1 MAGFRP
7 GPQAAPDAERLRRL
21 LRKLD
26 SWEILLESPN
36 PAASMQDRDWQK
48 RRKRLQDMRRRLE
61 LVRLRLEAPAVLEQ
75 GQNFQLPP
83 LELCSTDEHMLC
95 DQYLEAQLKISQHL
109 CDQLNRVIR
118 WVDES
123 SLAGKSSWRMKLQ
136 LTKIRR
142 YLSDLDQERQSL
154 EPHRLRQ
161 VQNWEKLADKM
172 LFYRD
177 QNSDAGDTR
186 LAFEK
191 IVRLTDS
198 VAHLQEKVHS
208 SQNKIQRM
216 ETWLKQASRR
226 LIQQKSPSPPL
237 AEDLRLAAQKIDGL
251 GLEDLHRS
259 KSRLALARKYLEKY
273 LSSIPDLPTV
283 EDEA

>member
-7 GPQAAPDAERLRRL
+7 GPQAAPDSERLRRL

-26 SWEILLESPN
+26 SWEILLESPS
-36 PAASMQDRDWQK
+36 PATSMQDRDWQK
-48 RRKRLQDMRRRLE
+48 RRKRMQDMRRRLE
-61 LVRLRLEAPAVLEQ
+61 LVRLRLEAPAILEQ

-83 LELCSTDEHMLC
+83 LELCSTDEHTLC
-95 DQYLEAQLKISQHL
+95 DQYLEAQHKISQHL
-109 CDQLNRVIR
+109 CDQLNRVTR
-118 WVDES
+118 WVDDA
-123 SLAGKSSWRMKLQ
+123 SLAGKGSWRMKLQ

-142 YLSDLDQERQSL
+142 YLSDLDQERQRL

-161 VQNWEKLADKM
+161 VQNWEKLADRM

-177 QNSDAGDTR
+177 QNHDTGETR

-208 SQNKIQRM
+208 SQSKIQRM

-226 LIQQKSPSPPL
+226 LVQQKSPAPPL

>member
-118 WVDES
+118 WVDKS